1 MKAHAGPFAAVT
13 LLIATLPLAADE
25 PPKATPVPAPA
36 QTSGN
41 PAVNPD
47 WKFKVTPNPA
57 PIFAER
63 ESQSEPGA
71 VKAAAP
77 LFDFGYNTRLRR
89 KGDGEPILV
98 ELPRVWWTGDFL
110 TPLEKSRRV
119 IPRSDRVRD

>member
-13 LLIATLPLAADE
+13 LLFATLPLAADE
-25 PPKATPVPAPA
+25 PPKANPAPAPA

-47 WKFKVTPNPA
+47 WKFKLTPNSA
-57 PIFAER
+57 PVFAER
-63 ESQSEPGA
+63 EIQSDPSA
-71 VKAAAP
+71 AKAAAP
-77 LFDFGYNTRLRR
+77 LFDLQFNSKLRR
-89 KGDGEPILV
+89 KGQGEPILV